1 MTNKEP
7 FVQFKDDGST
17 SGYLGCN
24 NFSGNY
30 EVNEQMLTFKPLAIT
45 ERMCVAKM
53 DIEAAMSATLAA
65 TAKYS
70 INGEQLTLLDDS
82 DEPLA
87 TFAATYMN

>member
-1 MTNKEP
+1 
-7 FVQFKDDGST
+7 
-17 SGYLGCN
+17 
-24 NFSGNY
+24 
-30 EVNEQMLTFKPLAIT
+30 
-45 ERMCVAKM
+45 M
-53 DIEAAMSATLAA
+53 DIEAAISAALAA